1 MAEEKFQQAPVHSA
15 PIQQAL
21 GGSPGSVL
29 LRLALLS
36 LLVGVVL
43 AALGMT
49 PWGFF
54 HWVRYWIE
62 ELLGTGIDAVRN
74 LFGYVLSGAV
84 IVLPIWLIMRLL
96 SSNKR

>member
-1 MAEEKFQQAPVHSA
+1 MADTKLQTS
-15 PIQQAL
+15 L

-29 LRLALLS
+29 LKLVLLS

-54 HWVRYWIE
+54 YFVRHLFE
-62 ELLGTGIDAVRN
+62 ELVGTGMEAVHRIA
-74 LFGYVLSGAV
+74 GYIVSGAI
-84 IVLPIWLIMRLL
+84 IVLPIWLLMRVFAARKA
-96 SSNKR
+96 N